1 MSEEQIKPG
10 YKRTEVGVIPQ
21 DWEVKRLREIS
32 PNQSVGLVINPST
45 YFDAQGSIPMLVGS
59 NVSENKIDWESA
71 RRISLNSHRKLPAS
85 SIYENDL
92 VTVRVGDPGV
102 TAVVPKEF
110 NSSNCASMMIVRGHS
125 SFDSNWLCHLM
136 NSKYGRNQV
145 ESIQYGTA
153 QKQFNIKDA
162 INFQYPTP
170 HLSEQRAIATV
181 LSDVDALLAQLD
193 QLIAKKRDLKQA
205 TMQQL
210 LTGKTRLP
218 GFSGAWEVKRLGDIG
233 SCLRGVTYKGDSDLS
248 PHDTSYTKRLLR
260 SNNVQSA
267 IVVLDEVQFVNFRC
281 VSVQQIL
288 QKEDI
293 LICMANGSKS
303 LVGKAGI
310 FNVADGHEY
319 TYGAFMACFRTEATT
334 FNSSFVFYLFQTGKY
349 KNYINNLLAG
359 SSINNLS
366 PSSIES
372 LEFNIPQISEQT
384 AIATILSDMDAE
396 LATLQARRDKTHAL
410 KQGMMQ
416 ELLTGKIRLI

>member
-10 YKRTEVGVIPQ
+10 YKRTEVGMIPEEWRVETIGSIFYLKQGVQTPVELQSAIKKEDYIRFIRIVDLTDPSISWRYIKNPGKDHHISSNDLFMVRYGSPGLLGLGFSGVIANNLF
-21 DWEVKRLREIS
+21 RLIPKKEIS
-32 PNQSVGLVINPST
+32 VNFYYQYIKNKKAEIVEISGSST
-45 YFDAQGSIPMLVGS
+45 MPAVNFGTL
-59 NVSENKIDWESA
+59 SA
-71 RRISLNSHRKLPAS
+71 L
-85 SIYENDL
+85 
-92 VTVRVGDPGV
+92 
-102 TAVVPKEF
+102 AV
-110 NSSNCASMMIVRGHS
+110 
-125 SFDSNWLCHLM
+125 
-136 NSKYGRNQV
+136 
-145 ESIQYGTA
+145 
-153 QKQFNIKDA
+153 
-162 INFQYPTP
+162 
-170 HLSEQRAIATV
+170 LSPPLAEQRAIAAA

-210 LTGKTRLP
+210 LTGQTRLP
-218 GFSGAWEVKRLGDIG
+218 GFSGAWQVKRLGDVG
-233 SCLRGVTYKGDSDLS
+233 SCLRGVTYKGDNDLS

-267 IVVLDEVQFVNFRC
+267 TVVLDEVQFVNSRC

-288 QKEDI
+288 QKDDI

-359 SSINNLS
+359 SSINNLN

-372 LEFNIPQISEQT
+372 LEFNIPQIAEQT
-384 AIATILSDMDAE
+384 AIATILSNMDAE

-416 ELLTGKIRLI
+416 ELLTGRIRLV